1 MKEASAQIGCSKQL
15 GYLLYKE
22 EKQRDELLVD
32 RAAVAFSNGR
42 VFRQYLIITG
52 NRNELR

>member
-22 EKQRDELLVD
+22 GKQGDELLAD
-32 RAAVAFSNGR
+32 RAAVASSNSG
-42 VFRQYLIITG
+42 VSGPYLIITG
-52 NRNELR
+52 KLRS